1 MERITKIEDVVLEV
15 VVSPEFAR
23 DQTGFAASLSGL
35 YRSDDGGQ
43 TWISTVPAEEAV
55 SVFAVALSPEYGRDQ
70 RLFAGLEGGV
80 LRSWDGGQSWAAA
93 VLPVP
98 PPQVLTLAVSP
109 AFAKDSAVFAG
120 TAEDGVFRSDDGG
133 VSWTSSNFGL
143 LDRNVLCLVI
153 SPQFESDDTLF
164 VGAESGVYKSTN
176 GGRAWRG
183 VDFPI
188 EAAPVLNLAVSP
200 RFASDGLLY
209 AATDASGLLT
219 SADGGQSWTPIQADP
234 LRSATIPLSREE
246 GRKRAINAIA
256 LSPAFP
262 TEPDIL
268 VAAQEELF
276 ISRDQGRTWTV
287 RSSIGGVLTLAA
299 PYGFAE
305 AAPLLVGL
313 AEGGVRWVNREA

>member
-1 MERITKIEDVVLEV
+1 MERITQIEDVVLEV

-23 DQTGFAASLSGL
+23 DQTCLAASLSGL
-35 YRSDDGGQ
+35 YRSNDGGQ
-43 TWISTVPAEEAV
+43 TWKSSVPAEEVV

-93 VLPVP
+93 VLPLP

-120 TAEDGVFRSDDGG
+120 TAEDGVFRSNDGG

-164 VGAESGVYKSTN
+164 VGTESGVYKSTN

-200 RFASDGLLY
+200 HFASDGLLY
-209 AATDASGLLT
+209 AATDASGLLA

-234 LRSATIPLSREE
+234 LSSATRPFSRAE
-246 GRKRAINAIA
+246 GRKRTINAIA

-268 VAAQEELF
+268 VATQEGLF

-287 RSSIGGVLTLAA
+287 RSSIGGVLALAA

-313 AEGGVRWVNREA
+313 AEGGVRWVNRED